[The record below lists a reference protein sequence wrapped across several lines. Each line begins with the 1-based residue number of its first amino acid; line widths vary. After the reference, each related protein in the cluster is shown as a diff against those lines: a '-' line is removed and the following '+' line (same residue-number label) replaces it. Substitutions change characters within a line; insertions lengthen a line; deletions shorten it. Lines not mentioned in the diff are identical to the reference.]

1 MTATVETPGLT
12 SCLPRF
18 STPRDLRFPTLGAE
32 LGEVARRLGTPL
44 MPWHQAAVDV
54 AFEYDPVTG
63 LLRYDEVD
71 ITVPRQS
78 GKTTLTLAKKVHR
91 LTVMAKKLGPQRST
105 YTAQTRLAA
114 RKKLE

>member
-1 MTATVETPGLT
+1 
-12 SCLPRF
+12 
-18 STPRDLRFPTLGAE
+18 
-32 LGEVARRLGTPL
+32 
-44 MPWHQAAVDV
+44 MPWQQAAVDV

-63 LLRYDEVD
+63 DLRYDEVD

-114 RKKLE
+114 RKKLERDFAAALSGVAVVP